1 MKFFAI
7 GDGNKRISCPDRYCA
22 DLDGGDMTKIWDPAM
37 VEMPIRVMVLTI
49 KPKGK
54 EERDAAFRYVARQ
67 AREAGREPVIFDQVA
82 VFSRGRKPSPES
94 GYVLHF
100 WEAGF
105 GNHVAIFSLT
115 VSESMDGS
123 AEFQRI
129 ENDLSGMMQSLVERR
144 AQEQFASALLERN
157 HRSIQEALHL
167 LNGSG
172 AGDEWAVLQQGYD
185 AALASSDRIL
195 ATEVG
200 LVLGELMRR
209 EVPSLAWSVKT
220 GVWGRSLALDLGDT
234 GAANFPID
242 MVLQRFDRNEEVS
255 LRELAG
261 YAYDALEERLRKLDH
276 APEVVV
282 KV

>member
-7 GDGNKRISCPDRYCA
+7 GDGNKRISCPDRFCA
-22 DLDGGDMTKIWDPAM
+22 DLDGSDTTKIWDPAM

-49 KPKGK
+49 KPKHK
-54 EERDAAFRYVARQ
+54 EERDAAFRYVLQQAQKAGRNPVVIDQVAIYAR
-67 AREAGREPVIFDQVA
+67 GREP
-82 VFSRGRKPSPES
+82 SSES
-94 GYVLHF
+94 GYFLHF

-115 VSESMDGS
+115 VSEPMDGS

-129 ENDLSGMMQSLVERR
+129 ESDLSGMMQSLVERR
-144 AQEQFASALLERN
+144 PEEQFGTALLERN
-157 HRSIQEALHL
+157 HKSIQEALRL
-167 LNGSG
+167 LNASG
-172 AGDEWAVLQQGYD
+172 AGDEWAVLQRSYD

-209 EVPSLAWSVKT
+209 EVPALGWSVKT
-220 GVWGRSLALDLGDT
+220 DDWGRSLALDLGET

-242 MVLQRFDRNEEVS
+242 MVLQRFDRHEPVS
-255 LRELAG
+255 LRVLAG
-261 YAYDALEERLRKLDH
+261 YAYDALEELLRKLD
-276 APEVVV
+276 
-282 KV
+282 